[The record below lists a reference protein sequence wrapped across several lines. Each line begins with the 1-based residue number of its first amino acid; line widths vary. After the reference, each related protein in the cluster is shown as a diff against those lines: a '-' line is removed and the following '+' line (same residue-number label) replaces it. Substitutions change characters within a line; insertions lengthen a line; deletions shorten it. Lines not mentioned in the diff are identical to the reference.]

1 MFNWFTAFFA
11 GPISPRSKLSEELRI
26 GLLMNQFG
34 DYKSAGTR
42 QNALM
47 HWTHSPPWLI
57 C

>member
-11 GPISPRSKLSEELRI
+11 GPISSRSKLSEELRI